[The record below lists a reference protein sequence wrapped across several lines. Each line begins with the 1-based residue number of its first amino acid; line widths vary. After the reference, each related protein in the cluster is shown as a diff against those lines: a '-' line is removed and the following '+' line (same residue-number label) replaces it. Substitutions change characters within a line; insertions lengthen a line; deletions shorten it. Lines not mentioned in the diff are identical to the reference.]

1 MKSNQIGFHGV
12 LTNNDL
18 LELLNMIY
26 DSRTRLKAV
35 QGYVDELK
43 QGSNEDISSKVQ
55 EYTPIIKVLDNDID
69 KTLDTTIYY
78 LNNLKP

>member
-1 MKSNQIGFHGV
+1 M
-12 LTNNDL
+12 L
-18 LELLNMIY
+18 Y
-26 DSRTRLKAV
+26 DSLTRLNAV
-35 QGYVDELK
+35 QGYVNELK
-43 QGSNEDISSKVQ
+43 QSSNEDISSKVH